1 MFEVLKYLG
10 KFHPVILH
18 LPIGA
23 LYFTFILVIL
33 EKYLK
38 ENFSS
43 PIRIG
48 LLFSFV
54 FAVISC
60 FLGYFLSLSG
70 DYGEDILNLH
80 MYLGISTA
88 IFNGVLLYMHKQNFL
103 KKQFFSAFGFTIL
116 LLTVTGHYGGS
127 MTHGE
132 DFLKLPVAKENL
144 VLNERDSINIYAEVI
159 RPVLDGKCVKCHNQS
174 KSNGKLLLTTS
185 EEILTGG
192 KSGSILTANN
202 AMESHM
208 YSYLTLPMDDKLHM
222 PPRGNSQLKQH
233 EIELIKYWIDSGASF
248 DSYTKIDEEQEFVA
262 RNLASFFPKPEIMV
276 SLPKADHLENLQ
288 NLNFRL
294 ERNSMENNFIEAKF
308 LGDKIENKHISALL
322 KIKNQLVKLD
332 LSNTDLKDNLLSKLK
347 SLKNLKYLKLNNTN
361 TTDKGLKNINKNL
374 ESLNLNDTDVS
385 YSGFLSFLEDS
396 SLKNAYLWNTKITSS
411 QQKMLKDN
419 FALNLNFGVTDFAK
433 DMPMTQPL
441 VTTEQT
447 LFKDSLLIN
456 IYKAL
461 GSPQVRYTLDG
472 TEPDSLSK
480 LYKESVKIDK
490 SLTFKAKAFKKGWK
504 PSLTTTI
511 DYVKTAGIIESYK
524 LKSFPNPTYKN
535 IPKLFDGVIADTN
548 FRSGDWNG
556 FIKDDEEPGSNKTNS
571 GDLVLEIDI
580 PADNDINSI
589 GLLALTF
596 MNDHITFPEKIELF
610 DITSKKE
617 SLLYSRI
624 IPKSPVFEVP
634 ALKWFKVPLENTA
647 AKKVK
652 LIVHSNK
659 KLPKGH
665 VAEGKYAWLFVSE
678 IIFMF

>member
-276 SLPKADHLENLQ
+276 SLPKADHL
-288 NLNFRL
+288 
-294 ERNSMENNFIEAKF
+294 
-308 LGDKIENKHISALL
+308 
-322 KIKNQLVKLD
+322 
-332 LSNTDLKDNLLSKLK
+332 
-347 SLKNLKYLKLNNTN
+347 
-361 TTDKGLKNINKNL
+361 
-374 ESLNLNDTDVS
+374 
-385 YSGFLSFLEDS
+385 
-396 SLKNAYLWNTKITSS
+396 
-411 QQKMLKDN
+411 
-419 FALNLNFGVTDFAK
+419 
-433 DMPMTQPL
+433 
-441 VTTEQT
+441 
-447 LFKDSLLIN
+447 
-456 IYKAL
+456 
-461 GSPQVRYTLDG
+461 
-472 TEPDSLSK
+472 
-480 LYKESVKIDK
+480 
-490 SLTFKAKAFKKGWK
+490 
-504 PSLTTTI
+504 
-511 DYVKTAGIIESYK
+511 
-524 LKSFPNPTYKN
+524 
-535 IPKLFDGVIADTN
+535 
-548 FRSGDWNG
+548 
-556 FIKDDEEPGSNKTNS
+556 
-571 GDLVLEIDI
+571 
-580 PADNDINSI
+580 
-589 GLLALTF
+589 
-596 MNDHITFPEKIELF
+596 
-610 DITSKKE
+610 
-617 SLLYSRI
+617 
-624 IPKSPVFEVP
+624 
-634 ALKWFKVPLENTA
+634 
-647 AKKVK
+647 
-652 LIVHSNK
+652 
-659 KLPKGH
+659 
-665 VAEGKYAWLFVSE
+665 
-678 IIFMF
+678 

>member
-144 VLNERDSINIYAEVI
+144 VLNEIDSINIYAEVI

-580 PADNDINSI
+580 PTDNDISSI

-617 SLLYSRI
+617 SLLYSRS

>member
-23 LYFTFILVIL
+23 LYFTFILVVL

-54 FAVISC
+54 FAIISC

-70 DYGEDILNLH
+70 DYGENVLNLH

-88 IFNGVLLYMHKQNFL
+88 IFNGVLLYMHKQNFF
-103 KKQFFSAFGFTIL
+103 KKQFFSVFGFTIL
-116 LLTVTGHYGGS
+116 LLTITGHYGGS

-144 VLNERDSINIYAEVI
+144 VLNERDSINIYTEVI

-222 PPRGNSQLKQH
+222 PPKGNSQLKQH

-248 DSYTKIDEEQEFVA
+248 DSYTKIAEEQEFVA

-276 SLPKADHLENLQ
+276 SLPRVDHLENLQ

-332 LSNTDLKDNLLSKLK
+332 LSNTDLKDNQLSKLN

-374 ESLNLNDTDVS
+374 ESLNLNDTDIS

-396 SLKNAYLWNTKITSS
+396 RLKNAYLWNTKITSS

-419 FALNLNFGVTDFAK
+419 FALNLNFGVADFAK

-461 GSPQVRYTLDG
+461 GSPKVRYTLDG

-535 IPKLFDGVIADTN
+535 IPKLFDGVVADTN

-556 FIKDDEEPGSNKTNS
+556 FIKDDQEPGSNKINS

-580 PADNDINSI
+580 PSDNDINSI

-610 DITSKKE
+610 DITFKKE

>member
-144 VLNERDSINIYAEVI
+144 VLNEIDSINIYAEVI

-276 SLPKADHLENLQ
+276 SLPRADHLENLQ

-556 FIKDDEEPGSNKTNS
+556 FIKDDEEPGSNKINS

-617 SLLYSRI
+617 SLLYSRS

>member
-1 MFEVLKYLG
+1 MV
-10 KFHPVILH
+10 
-18 LPIGA
+18 
-23 LYFTFILVIL
+23 
-33 EKYLK
+33 
-38 ENFSS
+38 
-43 PIRIG
+43 
-48 LLFSFV
+48 
-54 FAVISC
+54 
-60 FLGYFLSLSG
+60 
-70 DYGEDILNLH
+70 
-80 MYLGISTA
+80 
-88 IFNGVLLYMHKQNFL
+88 
-103 KKQFFSAFGFTIL
+103 
-116 LLTVTGHYGGS
+116 
-127 MTHGE
+127 
-132 DFLKLPVAKENL
+132 DF
-144 VLNERDSINIYAEVI
+144 D
-159 RPVLDGKCVKCHNQS
+159 
-174 KSNGKLLLTTS
+174 
-185 EEILTGG
+185 
-192 KSGSILTANN
+192 
-202 AMESHM
+202 
-208 YSYLTLPMDDKLHM
+208 
-222 PPRGNSQLKQH
+222 
-233 EIELIKYWIDSGASF
+233 
-248 DSYTKIDEEQEFVA
+248 
-262 RNLASFFPKPEIMV
+262 
-276 SLPKADHLENLQ
+276 
-288 NLNFRL
+288 
-294 ERNSMENNFIEAKF
+294 
-308 LGDKIENKHISALL
+308 
-322 KIKNQLVKLD
+322 
-332 LSNTDLKDNLLSKLK
+332 
-347 SLKNLKYLKLNNTN
+347 
-361 TTDKGLKNINKNL
+361 INKNL
-374 ESLNLNDTDVS
+374 ESLNLNDTDIS
-385 YSGFLSFLEDS
+385 YSGFLSFVEGS
-396 SLKNAYLWNTKITSS
+396 RLKNAYLWNTKITSS

-447 LFKDSLLIN
+447 LFKDSLVID

-504 PSLTTTI
+504 PSLATTI

-556 FIKDDEEPGSNKTNS
+556 FIKDDEEPGSNKINS
-571 GDLVLEIDI
+571 GNLVLEIDI
-580 PADNDINSI
+580 PTDNDINSI

-617 SLLYSRI
+617 SLLYSRS
-624 IPKSPVFEVP
+624 IPKSPVFEAP
-634 ALKWFKVPLENTA
+634 ALKWFKVPLENTT